1 MRMFKRLRIG
11 LGSNPFGSFED
22 EKQVQEIAKKYNIEY
37 DNIKALI
44 SVIKSDY
51 DRVIRMK
58 KKLQRILIRLT
69 R

>member
-1 MRMFKRLRIG
+1 MRMFRRLRIG
-11 LGSNPFGSFED
+11 LGRSPFGRFED